1 MPLIKR
7 YEIFIKGD
15 KDSFMTVDQL
25 EGQKLIMLLCKPNR
39 PEFVVINGNCL
50 SLNMVAAIKRLRNSL
65 YQDGILIE
73 LGDKRELTEEEAEV
87 ERMFDEI
94 QNKKLLLK

>member
-1 MPLIKR
+1 MPLIKQ

-15 KDSFMTVDQL
+15 KNGFMVVDQL

-39 PEFVVINGNCL
+39 PEFVVLNGNCL
-50 SLNMVAAIKRLRNSL
+50 SMNMIAAIKRIKNTVW
-65 YQDGILIE
+65 QDGMMFE
-73 LGDKRELTEEEAEV
+73 SGEKRELTQEEADV